1 MFAIGGVILG
11 VGIIFFVWDK
21 KKKNDFKK
29 KLKKVVEEKNY
40 VDDAM
45 RMGQYLA
52 LGKALK
58 REGLGVYFVVKEGY
72 W

>member
-29 KLKKVVEEKNY
+29 KLKKVEEEKSY

-45 RMGQYLA
+45 RMG
-52 LGKALK
+52 
-58 REGLGVYFVVKEGY
+58 
-72 W
+72 